1 MTSLSEQT
9 RKGDAKIRKPK
20 DFYIGLMFLLI
31 AGAALI
37 LSLDVP
43 FGTSRRMGPGY
54 FPVILSILL
63 GCFGVLLMIRSLFGE
78 VEEMTSFRPRVPLFI
93 LGGIVLF
100 AYLIRNAGLVIA
112 VAAMV
117 MVAAN
122 ATPTLRGWQ
131 LYALAAVLS
140 LGSVLVFVTVLGQ
153 PLPVIGSWFGR

>member
-1 MTSLSEQT
+1 MTSLDASG
-9 RKGDAKIRKPK
+9 RKSAQSIRKPK

-31 AGAALI
+31 AAGALI

-54 FPVILSILL
+54 FPVILSAVL
-63 GCFGVLLMIRSLFGE
+63 CAFGIMLMVRSFFGE
-78 VEEMTSFRPRVPLFI
+78 VEPMTSFRPRVPIFI

-117 MVAAN
+117 VVAAN

-131 LYALAAVLS
+131 LYALAGVLAA
-140 LGSVLVFVTVLGQ
+140 GSVVIFVTILNQ
-153 PLPVIGSWFGR
+153 PLPVLGSWFGR